1 MQKSDSKPDT
11 VLTYE
16 ACSDICKLAHGE
28 HRVSVALAALEDETL
43 TGKQIAQV
51 RYLIRRKE
59 AARKLEALTSLRRIS
74 ALHKTGNLILDTLV
88 VTEQGYATV
97 TIPAYTSDL
106 EALVALNVCFRKL
119 HPAFK
124 RDAIY
129 TGDLE
134 WYGALESVTQRDTT
148 MPRRISIQTLVP
160 STQGK
165 TYKQQERVLELRRLE
180 PADPL
185 EQALV
190 AAAYACA
197 NKGKDIF
204 QGKWVRGAIEGIVIA
219 APASDG
225 ITVVKLGAAGD
236 PNTAIS
242 GTPIKTRS

>member
-1 MQKSDSKPDT
+1 M
-11 VLTYE
+11 
-16 ACSDICKLAHGE
+16 
-28 HRVSVALAALEDETL
+28 SVALAVLEDEIL
-43 TGKQIAQV
+43 TTEQIVQF
-51 RYLIRRKE
+51 RCLLRRKE
-59 AARKLEALTSLRRIS
+59 ALLQVDTITHHRRAGTLDKIARS
-74 ALHKTGNLILDTLV
+74 ILDSLV
-88 VTEQGYATV
+88 ITKGGYVAL
-97 TIPAYTSDL
+97 TIPAQTSDL
-106 EALVALNVCFRKL
+106 EALIALNAYFRTL